1 MRWGIRSQ
9 LLVPL
14 LTLLLGV
21 VGMAAWTATTSA
33 QRARQQIEKQVHDV
47 ALTVN
52 EVTFPRNVQTLR
64 LMKGLSG
71 AEFLLC
77 DAGKVPLTD
86 DSGRP
91 LTTLPSL
98 PASLPTP
105 NDDWQALHLG
115 PRLNVGPESYFCQG
129 IPLGQEKLH
138 VLYIFYPETQWR
150 EAFWGAIRPAL
161 FFGVIVG
168 IAALGL
174 TILVAQRFG
183 RRIQEMERRTRLIA
197 SGDFSPMPLPARN
210 DELRDLGISVNE
222 MAQKLAQLQGA
233 VTRAERL
240 RLLGQVSGGLA
251 HQLRNGVTGARLAV
265 QLHLREAKK
274 QGDGETLDV
283 ALRQLALVEM
293 HLKRFLDLG
302 RNNESRREPCPLAAI
317 LNETVALLQPQ
328 CQHAGIALTL
338 DVAGGKELVVQG
350 DADQLRHLFLNV
362 IQNAVE
368 AAGPDGWVQVRLS
381 HIAENGDRRASVVVE
396 DSGAGPGPAVAERL
410 FEPFVTGRAEG
421 VGLGLAVA
429 RQVAEAHEGSIA
441 WDRDTGHTCFRI
453 NLPVLAFP

>member
-9 LLVPL
+9 LLLPL

-21 VGMAAWTATTSA
+21 VGMATWTALASA
-33 QRARQQIEKQVHDV
+33 ARARHQLEKQIHDV

-52 EVTFPRNVQTLR
+52 AVTFPRNVQTLR

-77 DAGKVPLTD
+77 DAGRLPLTD
-86 DSGRP
+86 DAGRP
-91 LTTLPSL
+91 LTTLPAV
-98 PASLPTP
+98 PASLPEP

-115 PRLNVGPESYFCQG
+115 PRLNVGRASYFCQG

-138 VLYIFYPETQWR
+138 ILYIFYPETQWR
-150 EAFWGAIRPAL
+150 EALWGAIRPAL

-168 IAALGL
+168 MAALVL
-174 TILVAQRFG
+174 TVLVAQRLG

-210 DELRDLGISVNE
+210 DELRDLGLSVNE
-222 MAQKLAQLQGA
+222 MAQKLAQLQDA
-233 VTRAERL
+233 VTRTERL

-265 QLHLREAKK
+265 QLHLREAKN
-274 QGDGETLDV
+274 GATETLEV

-302 RNNESRREPCPLAAI
+302 RHNDSRREPCPLAMI
-317 LNETVALLQPQ
+317 LSETVALLQPQ
-328 CQHAGIALTL
+328 CQHAGIELALDTA
-338 DVAGGKELVVQG
+338 AGGAAVVQG

-362 IQNAVE
+362 IQNGVE
-368 AAGPDGWVQVRLS
+368 AAGPGGWVRVRLTV
-381 HIAENGDRRASVVVE
+381 ADAARRGIVEVE
-396 DSGAGPGPAVAERL
+396 DSGPGPGADLGERL

-429 RQVAEAHEGSIA
+429 RQVAEAHGGTIS
-441 WDRDTGHTCFRI
+441 WDRRTGHTCFRI
-453 NLPVLAFP
+453 ELPAAS